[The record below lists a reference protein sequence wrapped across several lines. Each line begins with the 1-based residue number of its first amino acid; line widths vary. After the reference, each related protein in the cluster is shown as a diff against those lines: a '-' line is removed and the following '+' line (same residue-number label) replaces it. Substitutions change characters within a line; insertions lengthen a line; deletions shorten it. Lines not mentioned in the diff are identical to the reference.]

1 MVRTDQHQPIIR
13 ELLVRYLDTWT
24 PAALHSGR
32 PVTYASNAGADSA
45 IAALR
50 VFGEFAD
57 RLAGHRLV
65 MALTAAEPDAL
76 RRQLDTV
83 HSELGGPAE
92 LVIQVT
98 ATGTTVN
105 PKGPLF
111 GYAEEPVDLSTM
123 VLGKHAEL
131 LLAVDQDVQVPALP
145 LSLRVELVDHSG
157 QSVRLVFATAVAKHL
172 ERFKDELWAVDEYA
186 GVRYR
191 DPRDDEGTLLDISLT
206 PDVAPLRRAVLRL
219 VGRRGRTV
227 ADLRAYTQA
236 ETIYRVADVN
246 RLLPSMLTA
255 GTLARE
261 PERGRLTPETVMRR
275 P

>member
-1 MVRTDQHQPIIR
+1 MVRSDQHQPIIR

-32 PVTYASNAGADSA
+32 TVTYASNAGADSA

-65 MALTAAEPDAL
+65 MALTAPDPEAL

-92 LVIQVT
+92 LVIQIT
-98 ATGTTVN
+98 TGDTTIN

-131 LLAVDQDVQVPALP
+131 LLAVDRDVEITALP

-157 QSVRLVFATAVAKHL
+157 QSVLLVFATAAAKHL

-191 DPRDDEGTLLDISLT
+191 DPRDREGTLLDISLT
-206 PDVAPLRRAVLRL
+206 PDLAPLRRAVLRL
-219 VGRRGRTV
+219 VTRSGRTV
-227 ADLRAYTQA
+227 ADLRAYTQV

-261 PERGRLTPETVMRR
+261 PERGRLTPDTVVRR